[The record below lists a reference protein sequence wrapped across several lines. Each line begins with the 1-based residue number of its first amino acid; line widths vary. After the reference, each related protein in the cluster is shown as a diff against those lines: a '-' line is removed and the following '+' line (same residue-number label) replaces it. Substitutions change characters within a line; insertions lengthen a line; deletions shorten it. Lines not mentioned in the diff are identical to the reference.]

1 MGEKKEYRSA
11 IRSRKLIRQA
21 FLELLKEKPL
31 EKITVTDIVKRADI
45 NRSTFYAHYPDV
57 IGVLEAIETE
67 ILDYTQN
74 ILGGMDFKDL
84 FENPTPLLE
93 EIVKMLEENH
103 ELYSLL
109 CHSNMAVKQLEKV
122 KFILIERIIKTVEM
136 PEGYV
141 DSFEFEF
148 NVRFFMGGVVDV
160 CTQWLNGEILCSLND
175 LTSELAKL
183 IIRTSKDFK

>member
-136 PEGYV
+136 PEEYV

>member
-11 IRSRKLIRQA
+11 VRSRKLIRQA

>member
-11 IRSRKLIRQA
+11 VRSRKLIRQA

-136 PEGYV
+136 PEEYV